1 MSVYPG
7 RLVVRY
13 IEGARVEQI
22 QPAGVDLTVNEIY
35 EFSRR
40 GIISIEGVELPQYR
54 LKEFE
59 NGRYVLKP
67 GAYLVRFG
75 EIIKVPSDCVGI
87 FLPRSSLLRMGATIQ
102 SALWDPGYE
111 GRGVGL
117 LIVMNPQGIV
127 LEKGA
132 RIAQFIL
139 MKMVEPPERVYCG
152 SYQREGM

>member
-13 IEGARVEQI
+13 IGGARVEQV
-22 QPAGVDLTVNEIY
+22 QPAGVDLTVSEIY
-35 EFSRR
+35 EFNEG
-40 GIISIEGVELPQYR
+40 GIISIERVKLPQYR
-54 LKEFE
+54 LKDPE
-59 NGRYVLKP
+59 NGRYALKP
-67 GAYLVRFG
+67 GTYLVRFG
-75 EIIKVPSDCVGI
+75 EVIKVPSDCIGI

-117 LIVMNPQGIV
+117 LIVMNPYGIV

-139 MKMVEPPERVYCG
+139 MKMTEPPERVYRG
-152 SYQREGM
+152 SYQHEGM